1 MHTVLVLTYQPT
13 FASGIVAVL
22 DPARWRVLSHE
33 DAASAAQI
41 AARQAVDAVILD
53 VDLNNAQILDA
64 VKVVRDRVSTVPLI
78 VYSAEGHCHWEEEAY
93 LMGVSHVLEKP
104 VRGRLLNHLLEKLLG
119 GGSMSGELV
128 PVGPRLPMLAP
139 THQIAPVAAQPHPLR
154 QLDNLRRFSSL
165 LVHSLDAKSLLQH
178 ALQQVREALGV
189 NRVAV
194 FLRKPDGINTDG
206 APSADDQWLR
216 AMQSVGHEP
225 SILKHFALSLASGL
239 GAHLHRNSRILRTS
253 SHEAMASREIM
264 REFEILGSSIAV
276 PIMERDTFVGILL
289 LDERITGGTF
299 SDDELLHLFHWLEE
313 LGTALRNCWRHEQLM
328 AGHGLIDEIIASL
341 GSGCV
346 VVGSNRGIIHANSA
360 ALGILFPD
368 GSRQS
373 SRKTFDFADLP
384 QQLGSQVFQVIQS
397 GQPAAPFKW
406 TPPHRPELVVG
417 VRITPFSVS
426 TAQRADA
433 ALLVLDDITEHERA
447 VQLEVEANKLRLV
460 RQMAWHLAHEIGNAL
475 TPISTLQQIV
485 EEDMVDAEQRKELAA
500 EAGKSMR
507 RIQRL
512 TQQMNFLSREWD
524 GKGGETV
531 KVAELLSSAYNEA
544 YVFHPGKRTA
554 SLEIDRSSPA
564 TVTGDTKALRHAFS
578 EIILNALQANPEK
591 PTVTVRIQPARDG
604 SLAVEV
610 EDAGPGFPSDVADGI
625 GVPFQ
630 STRSVGLGLGLTV
643 TRKIIE
649 NHLGKIEIAHTGK
662 KGPGII
668 RVTLP
673 NSHA

>member
-1 MHTVLVLTYQPT
+1 MHTVLVLTYQPN
-13 FASGIVAVL
+13 FASGITAAL
-22 DPARWRVLSHE
+22 DPARWRVLTHE
-33 DAASAAQI
+33 DAASAAPLF
-41 AARQAVDAVILD
+41 ARQAVDAVILD
-53 VDLNNAQILDA
+53 VDLNDAHILQA

-78 VYSAEGHCHWEEEAY
+78 VYSADGQCHWEEEAY
-93 LMGVSHVLEKP
+93 LLGVAHVLEKP
-104 VRGRLLNHLLEKLLG
+104 VRGRLLSHLLEKLLG
-119 GGSMSGELV
+119 GGASPSSELTATPPRFPVV
-128 PVGPRLPMLAP
+128 PQPP
-139 THQIAPVAAQPHPLR
+139 QIPPAALTPQLR
-154 QLDNLRRFSSL
+154 HLDNLRRFSSL
-165 LVHSLDAKSLLQH
+165 LIHSLDAKSLLQH

-194 FLRKPDGINTDG
+194 FLRKPDGMNTDG
-206 APSADDQWLR
+206 APSTDDQWLR

-239 GAHLHRNSRILRTS
+239 GAHLNRHSRILRST
-253 SHEAMASREIM
+253 SHEALASREIQ

-346 VVGSNRGIIHANSA
+346 VVGSNRGIIHTNAA
-360 ALGILFPD
+360 ALAILFPA
-368 GSRQS
+368 GSRQTT
-373 SRKTFDFADLP
+373 RKMFDFADLP

-397 GQPAAPFKW
+397 GIAATPFKW
-406 TPPHRPELVVG
+406 TPPHRPELTIG

-426 TAQRADA
+426 ANQRADA

-485 EEDMVDAEQRKELAA
+485 EEDIVDAEQRKELAV

-512 TQQMNFLSREWD
+512 TQQMNFLSRDWD

-531 KVAELLSSAYNEA
+531 KIAELVESAYHEA
-544 YVFHPGKRTA
+544 HTFHPGKRIA
-554 SLEIDRSSPA
+554 SLEIDRSNPA

-578 EIILNALQANPEK
+578 ELMLNALQANPDK
-591 PTVTVRIQPARDG
+591 PAVTVRIHPVREGA
-604 SLAVEV
+604 LTVEV
-610 EDAGPGFPSDVADGI
+610 QDAGPGFPAEVADGI

-643 TRKIIE
+643 TRKILE
-649 NHLGKIEIAHTGK
+649 NHHGRIDIEPTGP
-662 KGPGII
+662 KGPGVVK
-668 RVTLP
+668 VTIP
-673 NSHA
+673 QQ